1 MTDRTTTI
9 RRLVLETRTATDLD
23 TAAEQHVTRALAHES
38 RRRNRPHSKR
48 IKDTENPPRRTR

>member
-9 RRLVLETRTATDLD
+9 RRLVLDTRTATDVD
-23 TAAEQHVTRALAHES
+23 TVAEQHVTRALAHES

-48 IKDTENPPRRTR
+48 MKDAENPPRGTR